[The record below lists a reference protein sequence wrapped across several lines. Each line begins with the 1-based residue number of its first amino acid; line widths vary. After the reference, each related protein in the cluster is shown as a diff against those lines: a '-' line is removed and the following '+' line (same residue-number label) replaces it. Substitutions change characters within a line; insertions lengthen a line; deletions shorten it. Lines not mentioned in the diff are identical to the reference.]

1 MVSTFSSATPRAMP
15 FNNKMKIMTRGV
27 ADENVLTMC
36 LIFLVAGAFSGAVSA
51 AGGVDSTVNL
61 FLTFLP
67 SKFAV
72 GGLFLIGCFIS
83 LSMGSSCATIAAL
96 APIAVGVS
104 EATGFEVALC
114 LGAVVSGAMFGDN
127 LSMISDTTIA
137 AVRTQG
143 CEMKDKFRMNFLVVL
158 PAAVVTLL
166 LLVAITP
173 GVASDL
179 EIGPYSVWKVIPY
192 LVVLVGALIGLN
204 VFGVLIAG
212 TLLSLAVGIAA
223 GAFPWTDLFN
233 VTFSGISNMYDIT
246 VISIIVACIS
256 ALVAHG
262 GGIQA
267 IIDFIHTRIKTRK
280 GAQLGIAALVAG
292 VDIATAN
299 NTIAI
304 VMAGPI
310 ARDISDEFALDPR
323 RTASLLDIF
332 ASVVQGVLPYGAQ
345 LLYAV
350 SGAAA
355 MGYTLSSVQL
365 LPYLYYPILMAVCAL
380 VFILFVPQK
389 GKK

>member
-1 MVSTFSSATPRAMP
+1 M
-15 FNNKMKIMTRGV
+15 
-27 ADENVLTMC
+27 
-36 LIFLVAGAFSGAVSA
+36 
-51 AGGVDSTVNL
+51 
-61 FLTFLP
+61 
-67 SKFAV
+67 
-72 GGLFLIGCFIS
+72 
-83 LSMGSSCATIAAL
+83 
-96 APIAVGVS
+96 
-104 EATGFEVALC
+104 
-114 LGAVVSGAMFGDN
+114 
-127 LSMISDTTIA
+127 
-137 AVRTQG
+137 
-143 CEMKDKFRMNFLVVL
+143 
-158 PAAVVTLL
+158 
-166 LLVAITP
+166 
-173 GVASDL
+173 
-179 EIGPYSVWKVIPY
+179 
-192 LVVLVGALIGLN
+192 
-204 VFGVLIAG
+204 
-212 TLLSLAVGIAA
+212 
-223 GAFPWTDLFN
+223 
-233 VTFSGISNMYDIT
+233 
-246 VISIIVACIS
+246 ACIS

-389 GKK
+389 EKE